1 MKVKPPKSGHLFS
14 DHTKNPPPSNVYL
27 AEIDGASRGNPGP
40 ASYGIVLRSPDGGVE
55 WELGKCIGTTTNNVA
70 EYYALLAALQ
80 GATARGVRGLRVRS
94 DSLLMVRQ
102 MQGRYKVK
110 SADLRPLHERATK
123 AARVL
128 QYFAIEY
135 VPREQNR
142 AADRLANYALDN
154 KEPSN
159 AMNDRSAIG
168 LGTDAAELTRGES
181 TLPKDEMEL
190 SSRSTAGPPVKK
202 PRAPRGK
209 RLLARYFSGALHPT
223 EPVELR
229 EGEEVEITIHSG
241 KKRIA
246 DRPPTKADQDNPD

>member
-1 MKVKPPKSGHLFS
+1 MNIPPRSGRLFS
-14 DHTKNPPPSNVYL
+14 ETATHQPPVDAYL

-40 ASYGIVLRSPDGGVE
+40 ASYGVVLRSPDGGVE
-55 WELGKCIGTTTNNVA
+55 WKLGKCIGTATNNVA
-70 EYYALLAALQ
+70 EYYALLAALE
-80 GATARGVRGLRVRS
+80 GAAARGVRGLRVRS

-123 AARVL
+123 AARAL

-154 KEPSN
+154 KTASH

-168 LGTDAAELTRGES
+168 PDTSQHGDPSDLTQGEHA
-181 TLPKDEMEL
+181 LPKDGTEL
-190 SSRSTAGPPVKK
+190 SSKSPADTSVRT
-202 PRAPRGK
+202 PRKPRGK
-209 RLLARYFSGALHPT
+209 RLLARYSSRALHLA
-223 EPVELR
+223 EPLELR
-229 EGEEVEITIHSG
+229 EGEEVKITIHFG
-241 KKRIA
+241 KK
-246 DRPPTKADQDNPD
+246 